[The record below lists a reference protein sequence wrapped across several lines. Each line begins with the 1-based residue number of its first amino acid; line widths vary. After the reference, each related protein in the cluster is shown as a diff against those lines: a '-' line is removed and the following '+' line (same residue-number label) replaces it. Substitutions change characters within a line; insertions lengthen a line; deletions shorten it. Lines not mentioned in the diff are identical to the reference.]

1 MAWTCGTTGEHSR
14 RMLKKARLLTRP
26 TLAVIS
32 PARPESAKTDSSPW
46 DAPCPKQGRSERLQM
61 LLPSLLVYVVLWM
74 ARMSPPLRASS
85 QSPISFSRV
94 AWLILDCA
102 RRTSTF
108 LSCAF
113 REQED
118 DQATLP
124 ILLRPR
130 VARAQGTHRAIPSP
144 AGGLFQ
150 HPASSVLS
158 LSIRAHSRYDA
169 AMSAKVMTRDQLVP
183 LLQAAQTQGKRIV
196 FTNGCFDLMHVGH
209 TRYLQAAKDLG
220 DLLVV
225 AVNSDASVRSL
236 NKAPDRP
243 IVSEAQRAEVVAAL
257 GCVDYVILFNEPD
270 PQSLIAAL
278 QPDVLVKGGDWA
290 VERIVG
296 REIVEARG
304 GVIRTI
310 PLVPGVST
318 TSLIQ
323 RIRSTTT

>member
-1 MAWTCGTTGEHSR
+1 M
-14 RMLKKARLLTRP
+14 
-26 TLAVIS
+26 
-32 PARPESAKTDSSPW
+32 
-46 DAPCPKQGRSERLQM
+46 
-61 LLPSLLVYVVLWM
+61 
-74 ARMSPPLRASS
+74 RA
-85 QSPISFSRV
+85 
-94 AWLILDCA
+94 
-102 RRTSTF
+102 
-108 LSCAF
+108 
-113 REQED
+113 
-118 DQATLP
+118 
-124 ILLRPR
+124 
-130 VARAQGTHRAIPSP
+130 G
-144 AGGLFQ
+144 
-150 HPASSVLS
+150 SVLS

-169 AMSAKVMTRDQLVP
+169 DMSAKVMTRDQLVL
-183 LLQAAQTQGKRIV
+183 LLQAARIQGKRIV

-257 GCVDYVILFNEPD
+257 GCVDYVILFDEPD
-270 PQSLIAAL
+270 PQGLIAAL

-304 GVIRTI
+304 GVVRTI

-318 TSLIQ
+318 TSLIE